1 VTNRFNTT
9 GDDGESRSDLAG
21 VYEVL
26 CDGQYSDLDPFADS
40 AEAVTAYEDGRFGD
54 LVVHNVADVLRT
66 RELGLLSNGTAQSPI
81 SN

>member
-1 VTNRFNTT
+1 
-9 GDDGESRSDLAG
+9 

-66 RELGLLSNGTAQSPI
+66 RELGLLERYCSKSDFKLKSLTPTRHE
-81 SN
+81 

>member
-1 VTNRFNTT
+1 
-9 GDDGESRSDLAG
+9 

-66 RELGLLSNGTAQSPI
+66 RELGLLSNGTCSKVRFQTEIADPDTS
-81 SN
+81 